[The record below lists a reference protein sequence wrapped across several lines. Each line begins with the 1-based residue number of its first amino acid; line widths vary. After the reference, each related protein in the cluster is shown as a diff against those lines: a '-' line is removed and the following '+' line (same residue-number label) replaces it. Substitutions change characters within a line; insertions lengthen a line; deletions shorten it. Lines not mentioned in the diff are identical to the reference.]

1 MPEFGLEE
9 RYRELYARR
18 MNGERIPSDQRISLR
33 EALTSKDLSVLVQQ
47 TVIDQMRDA
56 AEPLYVGS
64 KFLNRV
70 RLTEGR
76 SIIFPSIGAMRAHEV
91 PEGAPYP
98 EENPEVQLHQAQVE
112 VKVQKYGLMVAVTQ
126 EMLDESQWD
135 VMGVLFKKAGE
146 AMARIQ
152 EERIFLEF
160 SRHGHVVKDGD
171 FVEHA
176 EIDDNQE
183 VRWKSGYTPPE
194 GIDTGIVPT
203 GRDFQGNLNGTLSV
217 EDTFDMFLNLYANEY
232 IATDA
237 VLHPLVWP
245 MVAKNEVL
253 SSLPIGA
260 FGGRGNNNEPNTI
273 TITPEQVQ
281 GRLPIA
287 LQITLTP
294 FARLNWAE
302 KKFDMYVV
310 ARGDVGALVVKDD
323 MSFEQWIDPNVEVH
337 RVKVRARWGIGI
349 FDQGKAISLARN
361 IRLAKS
367 YPLPARVMTI

>member
-1 MPEFGLEE
+1 MPEYGLVE
-9 RYRELYARR
+9 RYRELYARHK
-18 MNGERIPSDQRISLR
+18 NGERIPPGERISLR

-47 TVIDQMRDA
+47 TVVDQMRDS

-64 KFLNRV
+64 RFLNRV

-76 SIIFPSIGAMRAHEV
+76 SIIFPSMGAIRAHEI
-91 PEGAPYP
+91 PEGSPYP
-98 EENPEVQLHQAQVE
+98 EESPEVQLHEAQVE
-112 VKVQKYGLMVAVTQ
+112 VKVQKYGLVVSVTQ
-126 EMLDESQWD
+126 EMLDEAQWD

-146 AMARIQ
+146 AMGRIQ

-171 FVEHA
+171 FVANA
-176 EIDDNQE
+176 ELDANQE
-183 VRWKSGYTPPE
+183 VQWQAGFVPPP
-194 GIDTGIVPT
+194 GVDTGIVPT
-203 GRDFQGNLNGTLSV
+203 GRNFQGELNGTLSV

-253 SSLPIGA
+253 STLPIGA
-260 FGGRGNNNEPNTI
+260 FGGRGENNEPNTL

-281 GRLPIA
+281 GRLPLS

-302 KKFDMYVV
+302 KNFDMYVV
-310 ARGDVGALVVKDD
+310 ARGSVGALVVKDD
-323 MSFEQWIDPNVEVH
+323 LGFEQWIDPNVEVH

-349 FDQGKAISLARN
+349 FDQGKAISLAKN
-361 IRLAKS
+361 IKLAKS
-367 YPLPARVMTI
+367 YPLPGRVVHL